1 MDKRADEALTLV
13 NDEVKLFTQDP
24 QLFRYQARAHA
35 ALDQRLAQHRAQAES
50 YALNGQYQAAIEQLD
65 LAQRSADG
73 DFFQQSVVDARLR
86 ELRERLVELRR
97 DGL

>member
-1 MDKRADEALTLV
+1 MR
-13 NDEVKLFTQDP
+13 Q
-24 QLFRYQARAHA
+24 
-35 ALDQRLAQHRAQAES
+35 LDQRLAQHRAQAES